1 VTLSYS
7 GISPAEFERINE
19 KALRKSRSKNCVP
32 FETHPRYL
40 IKLAK
45 ERIAKAVP
53 RSWRDAVDVA
63 IVADKT
69 IFHWWDR
76 DVDTLRRLGEFE
88 IAHGAAID
96 WNLDDYQICEKAKK
110 IAEICVDMT
119 SGIAPNGAPYSVKL
133 TEIERF
139 ERVLMLCKV
148 SGVEPPESLTMA
160 GAVARGCSD
169 TWWRRAIRKK
179 VSRVIE
185 HGAIKLGLVTKWR
198 GGYASDGAVKRRAEQ
213 LARNEAM
220 LKKTLIRN
228 EAGQIYNL
236 HELASLSVSNRDN
249 RRGELMTRIRG
260 CEEYADSVGHGALFF
275 TLTAPSKFHAVSFG
289 KHGNLRPNRHY
300 GKLEGDDTD
309 CSPRGAQVWL
319 RTMWAR
325 ARAEL
330 HRQGVGVYGFRVAEP
345 HHDGT
350 PHWHALFWFK
360 SDEHAA
366 IAEKVIRET
375 WLSEYG
381 DENGALQHRVKAVAI
396 DRSKGSAA
404 GYIAKYI
411 TKNVGADFDI
421 ETEGHSRKSEYTYKR
436 VDAWAATWGIRQ
448 FQSIGLPSVTVWRCL
463 RGVDG
468 GQADAAR
475 TAGNPRDRAAW
486 LAYAAAHKSGG
497 IGACFNRFMVAMGGV
512 CRSRADWSL
521 QVAKRVNPSTNGYG
535 EKYEKKTAV
544 GVIMPSGGWLVSKKI
559 EWSRVANDVCD
570 APIQAPVSVE
580 GIAARAKLASPWT
593 RFNNCTQRLTG
604 DLRRTLF
611 GAAASNHDTSGQYIP
626 RCDMPEAVGRNR
638 LEWESHDV
646 GKTYRMMK

>member
-1 VTLSYS
+1 MTLSYS
-7 GISPAEFERINE
+7 GISPAEFESVNA
-19 KALRKSRSKNCVP
+19 KALRRSRYAPSDTNQ
-32 FETHPRYL
+32 RAL
-40 IKLAK
+40 IAAARA
-45 ERIAKAVP
+45 RIDRAVP
-53 RSWRDAVDVA
+53 RRWRDAVGVA
-63 IVADKT
+63 LVDNRALP
-69 IFHWWDR
+69 WWDR
-76 DVDTLRRLGEFE
+76 DADTLRRLGEFE
-88 IAHGAAID
+88 REHGAAVQ
-96 WNLDDYQICEKAKK
+96 WNLDDTEICERAVK
-110 IAEICVDMT
+110 IAEHCCELTTDID
-119 SGIAPNGAPYSVKL
+119 ANGALKAVKL
-133 TEIERF
+133 SVLQKF
-139 ERVLMLCKV
+139 EAVLLLCKIT
-148 SGVEPPESLTMA
+148 GVESPVSLTVA

-198 GGYASDGAVKRRAEQ
+198 GGYASDGAVKRRGEQ

-260 CEEYADSVGHGALFF
+260 CEEYADSVGHVAMFY

-289 KHGNLRPNRHY
+289 RHGNLRPNRHY

-309 CSPRGAQVWL
+309 CSPRGAQIWL

-325 ARAEL
+325 TRAEL
-330 HRQGVGVYGFRVAEP
+330 QRQGIAVYGFRVAEP

-360 SDEHAA
+360 SDEDAA
-366 IAEKVIRET
+366 VGNWIIHRY

-381 DENGALQHRVKAVAI
+381 NENGAKVHRVKVEGI
-396 DRSKGSAA
+396 DRAKGSAA

-448 FQSIGLPSVTVWRCL
+448 FQAVGLPSVTVWRCL
-463 RGVDG
+463 RGVDR

-475 TAGNPRDRAAW
+475 VAGNACDRAAW
-486 LAYAAAHKSGG
+486 MAYAAAHKSGG

-512 CRSRADWSL
+512 CRSRAEWSL

-535 EKYEKKTAV
+535 EDFEKKTAV
-544 GVIMPSGGWLVSKKI
+544 GVVMPSGGWLVSKKI
-559 EWSRVANDVCD
+559 AWQRVANDVSD
-570 APIQAPVSVE
+570 APIVVPVSVE
-580 GIAARAKLASPWT
+580 GLAARSKLASTWT
-593 RFNNCTQRLTG
+593 RFNNCTARLTG
-604 DLRRTLF
+604 ALRRELF
-611 GAAASNHDTSGQYIP
+611 TPVAPSWHAEMWKSTG
-626 RCDMPEAVGRNR
+626 
-638 LEWESHDV
+638 
-646 GKTYRMMK
+646 

>member
-1 VTLSYS
+1 MMLSYT
-7 GISPAEFERINE
+7 GISPAEFEATNA
-19 KALRKSRSKNCVP
+19 KALLKIRDERALIAAARARIDKAL
-32 FETHPRYL
+32 PRG
-40 IKLAK
+40 
-45 ERIAKAVP
+45 
-53 RSWRDAVDVA
+53 WRDAVESA
-63 IVADKT
+63 NAENKALHGST
-69 IFHWWDR
+69 LEA
-76 DVDTLRRLGEFE
+76 DTLKRLIEFE
-88 IAHGAAID
+88 SVNQDAMR
-96 WNLDDYQICEKAKK
+96 WNLDDDAICKKAVE
-110 IAEICVDMT
+110 IAELCVDMT
-119 SGIAPNGAPYSVKL
+119 SGVSSSGAPMAVQL
-133 TEIERF
+133 TETERL
-139 ERVLMLCKV
+139 ERVLTLCKIT
-148 SGVEPPESLTMA
+148 GVDAPLALTVA

-236 HELASLSVSNRDN
+236 HELAALSVSNRDN

-289 KHGNLRPNRHY
+289 RNGNLRPNPHY

-309 CSPRGAQVWL
+309 CSPRGAQIWL

-330 HRQGVGVYGFRVAEP
+330 HRRGVGVYGFRVAEP

-360 SDEHAA
+360 SDNDAA
-366 IAEKVIRET
+366 IAETVIRET

-381 DENGALQHRVKAVAI
+381 DEAGALQHRVKCVAI
-396 DRSKGSAA
+396 DRTKGSAA

-411 TKNVGADFDI
+411 AKNIGADFDV
-421 ETEGHSRKSEYTYKR
+421 ETEGKSRKTELTAKR

-448 FQSIGLPSVTVWRCL
+448 FQSVGLPSVTVWRCL
-463 RGVDG
+463 RGVDK

-475 TAGNPRDRAAW
+475 VSGERRDAAGW

-497 IGACFNRFMVAMGGV
+497 VGACFKRFMLAMGGV
-512 CRSRADWSL
+512 CVSRADWVL

-535 EKYEKKTAV
+535 EAFTKKTNV
-544 GVIMPSGGWLVSKKI
+544 GVIMPSGAWLVSKRI
-559 EWSRVANDVCD
+559 AWARVANDVCD
-570 APIQAPVSVE
+570 APIEAPVSVE
-580 GIAARAKLASPWT
+580 GKAERSELARTWT
-593 RFNNCTQRLTG
+593 GFNNCTARLTST
-604 DLRRTLF
+604 LRREIF
-611 GAAASNHDTSGQYIP
+611 GAPKILYDTF
-626 RCDMPEAVGRNR
+626 DGR
-638 LEWESHDV
+638 WV
-646 GKTYRMMK
+646 YPTG

>member
-1 VTLSYS
+1 MTNSYS
-7 GISPAEFERINE
+7 GISPAEFNARAARLLPADTVVRDSIREVRRRVDAAIP
-19 KALRKSRSKNCVP
+19 KR
-32 FETHPRYL
+32 
-40 IKLAK
+40 
-45 ERIAKAVP
+45 
-53 RSWRDAVDVA
+53 WRAAVDDA
-63 IVADKT
+63 IVPDRK
-69 IFHWWDR
+69 IFDWWDR
-76 DVDTLRRLGEFE
+76 DVDVLRRLREFE
-88 IAHGAAID
+88 CAHGAALN
-96 WNLDDYQICEKAKK
+96 WNLDDTEICERAVK
-110 IAEICVDMT
+110 IAEHASELT
-119 SGIAPNGAPYSVKL
+119 SDIDACGSIKAVKL
-133 TEIERF
+133 SDIQKLEA
-139 ERVLMLCKV
+139 VLLLCKIT
-148 SGVEPPESLTMA
+148 GVDSPVALTVA

-213 LARNEAM
+213 IARNEAM

-228 EAGQIYNL
+228 EAGQVYTL
-236 HELASLSVSNRDN
+236 HELAALGVSNRDN

-260 CEEYADSVGHGALFF
+260 CEEYADSVGHCALFF

-309 CSPRGAQVWL
+309 CSPRGAQIWL

-330 HRQGVGVYGFRVAEP
+330 HRRGVGVYGFRVAEP

-360 SDEHAA
+360 SESDAA
-366 IAEKVIRET
+366 IAETVIRET

-448 FQSIGLPSVTVWRCL
+448 FQSVGLPSVTVWRCL
-463 RGVDG
+463 RGVDR
-468 GQADAAR
+468 GQVDAAR
-475 TAGNPRDRAAW
+475 VSGERRDVAAC
-486 LAYAAAHKSGG
+486 LAYYAAHKSGEVK
-497 IGACFNRFMVAMGGV
+497 ACFMRYMLAMGGV
-512 CRSRADWSL
+512 CRSRGEWAL
-521 QVAKRVNPSTNGYG
+521 QVAKRVNPSINGYG
-535 EKYEKKTAV
+535 EAFDKKTAV
-544 GVIMPSGGWLVSKKI
+544 GVIMPSGGWLVSKRI
-559 EWSRVANDVCD
+559 QWARVANDVCD
-570 APIQAPVSVE
+570 APIAAPVSVE
-580 GIAARAKLASPWT
+580 GLAARAALALPWT
-593 RFNNCTQRLTG
+593 RFNNCTARLSG
-604 DLRRTLF
+604 DLRRQLF
-611 GAAASNHDTSGQYIP
+611 GKNRVLSDSFEVYKTPIP
-626 RCDMPEAVGRNR
+626 LFREKSRFMGLNDLP
-638 LEWESHDV
+638 
-646 GKTYRMMK
+646 

>member
-1 VTLSYS
+1 MTNNYTGV
-7 GISPAEFERINE
+7 SPAEFERVNAAKLGRLRDDRALIAASRARID
-19 KALRKSRSKNCVP
+19 KALPRGWRAAVESATAENKVSSWLTVEA
-32 FETHPRYL
+32 ET
-40 IKLAK
+40 LAK
-45 ERIAKAVP
+45 LV
-53 RSWRDAVDVA
+53 
-63 IVADKT
+63 
-69 IFHWWDR
+69 
-76 DVDTLRRLGEFE
+76 EFE
-88 IAHGAAID
+88 RVHGDAMR
-96 WNLDDYQICEKAKK
+96 WNLDDDAICKKAIE
-110 IAEICVDMT
+110 IAALCVDMT
-119 SGIAPNGAPYSVKL
+119 SGVSSSGAPMTVQLSDNEKL
-133 TEIERF
+133 D
-139 ERVLMLCKV
+139 RVMMLCKV
-148 SGVEPPESLTMA
+148 SGIEPPEALTVA

-198 GGYASDGAVKRRAEQ
+198 GGYASDGAVKRRGEQ

-228 EAGQIYNL
+228 EAGQVYNL
-236 HELASLSVSNRDN
+236 HELAQLSVSNRDN

-289 KHGNLRPNRHY
+289 RNGNLRPNQHY

-309 CSPRGAQVWL
+309 CSPRGAQIWL

-360 SDEHAA
+360 YDSDAA
-366 IAEKVIRET
+366 TAERVIRET

-381 DENGALQHRVKAVAI
+381 DENGAQQHRVKCVAI
-396 DRSKGSAA
+396 DRSRGSAA

-448 FQSIGLPSVTVWRCL
+448 FQSVGLPSVTVWRCL
-463 RGVDG
+463 RGVDQ
-468 GQADAAR
+468 GQADTARVSGERGDAA
-475 TAGNPRDRAAW
+475 GW
-486 LAYAAAHKSGG
+486 LAYAAAHKSGTV
-497 IGACFNRFMVAMGGV
+497 GACFNRFMVAMGGV
-512 CRSRADWSL
+512 CVGRAAWAL
-521 QVAKRVNPSTNGYG
+521 QVAKRSHASVNGYG
-535 EKYEKKTAV
+535 EAFTKKTNV
-544 GVIMPSGGWLVSKKI
+544 GVIMPSGAWLVSKRI
-559 EWSRVANDVCD
+559 AWARVSDDVCD
-570 APIQAPVSVE
+570 DPIQVFELVE
-580 GIAARAKLASPWT
+580 GKAARSSLGSTWT
-593 RFNNCTQRLTG
+593 RFNNCTGRLTAN
-604 DLRRTLF
+604 LRREIF
-611 GAAASNHDTSGQYIP
+611 GAPRILYDTF
-626 RCDMPEAVGRNR
+626 EGR
-638 LEWESHDV
+638 WV
-646 GKTYRMMK
+646 YPTG